1 VLLFGVLARTQA
13 AAAADAR
20 VGAPDPW
27 SNPIAA
33 DRPGAAN
40 PTSVVGA
47 GVVQLETA
55 LESIRQ
61 GAWGEPRDG
70 LLDFPT
76 TLRVGVSGALE
87 ARLESPLLSRLS
99 PGGRDAPV
107 SGFSDVS
114 LEVKWRVRRAGRGAA
129 PALALLPAL
138 GIPTGSDAFTA
149 HDYQLGLTGLG
160 DWTLGESGSL
170 GLNLVLSGPVGA
182 AGADAPWELNGASS
196 VGVSIGRRWALGGD
210 VFSAAPPSPGQDR
223 TWGLDEGL
231 ALLLSPDV
239 QADASVAESW
249 SGSQRSLG
257 LQLGLSAR
265 RSAWTPVA
273 AGRP

>member
-1 VLLFGVLARTQA
+1 MTRLPHRIMNPVLPVSRWSMTALRAAGHEPHATGPDGPGGDHPDAGRGFLAPPKSGRMDRRVGARKGSMSYPRATMIGMRPSLACAGLLFGVLAWTQA

-20 VGAPDPW
+20 AGAPDPW

-61 GAWGEPRDG
+61 GALGEPRDG

-76 TLRVGVSGALE
+76 TLRVGGSGALE
-87 ARLESPLLSRLS
+87 ARLESPPLSRLS
-99 PGGRDAPV
+99 PGGGGASV

-114 LEVKWRVRRAGRGAA
+114 LEVKWRVRGAGRGAA
-129 PALALLPAL
+129 PALALLPTL
-138 GIPTGSDAFTA
+138 VIPMGSDAFSA
-149 HDYQLGLTGLG
+149 HDYQLGVTGLG

-170 GLNLVLSGPVGA
+170 GLNLV
-182 AGADAPWELNGASS
+182 
-196 VGVSIGRRWALGGD
+196 
-210 VFSAAPPSPGQDR
+210 
-223 TWGLDEGL
+223 
-231 ALLLSPDV
+231 
-239 QADASVAESW
+239 VA
-249 SGSQRSLG
+249 
-257 LQLGLSAR
+257 
-265 RSAWTPVA
+265 
-273 AGRP
+273 